1 MLRRGVTQ
9 ASLAASVNAHLQ
21 SLLGHAKACECVFL
35 DCVFLDNTLH
45 MLSNAE
51 LVELHSCPHCGEP
64 SGELEPKTFDYPPPS
79 PPT

>member
-21 SLLGHAKACECVFL
+21 SLLGHAKACE
-35 DCVFLDNTLH
+35 CVFLDNTLH

-64 SGELEPKTFDYPPPS
+64 SGELEPKTFDYPPP
-79 PPT
+79 PQPEDV